1 MAKDRY
7 GLWSPHRDS
16 SNVSAFQSLLS
27 QRLNES
33 WVWYSDPSAATWW
46 IVDGARSDVAAVTEM
61 LRAERTRESTNGI
74 THGAILATD
83 WTSVSHPIWTFF
95 KVPLKTQ
102 LVYNW
107 VDAVQKRMNPMMTSF
122 RGQKFRLRRWPNMSR
137 YSHNLNT
144 AQSMSLTVACAQALK
159 SRMAY
164 TDMIML
170 VGIDNSMVIDSLLRD
185 ALQDGIL
192 ELSKADAIET
202 ARPPSSSLSSLPSP
216 NPTSNH
222 KGWSL
227 VRRLI
232 EKFT

>member
-16 SNVSAFQSLLS
+16 PHVLAFQSLLS
-27 QRLNES
+27 DRLNES
-33 WVWYSDPSAATWW
+33 WVWYNDPSAAAWW
-46 IVDGARSDVAAVTEM
+46 IVDGARYDIANVTEM
-61 LRAERTRESTNGI
+61 LRSERAHDATYGA
-74 THGAILATD
+74 THGAILADD

-107 VDAVQKRMNPMMTSF
+107 VDTIHKRTMPVASSF

-137 YSHNLNT
+137 YSHQLNT
-144 AQSMSLTVACAQALK
+144 AQSMSLTVACAQALQN
-159 SRMAY
+159 RMAY
-164 TDMIML
+164 AEMIAL
-170 VGIDNSMVIDSLLRD
+170 AGINNSTIVDSLLRD

-192 ELSKADAIET
+192 ELSKADAT
-202 ARPPSSSLSSLPSP
+202 DAPHPAPPPP
-216 NPTSNH
+216 NPVSSP
-222 KGWSL
+222 KRWSL

-232 EKFT
+232 EKFS